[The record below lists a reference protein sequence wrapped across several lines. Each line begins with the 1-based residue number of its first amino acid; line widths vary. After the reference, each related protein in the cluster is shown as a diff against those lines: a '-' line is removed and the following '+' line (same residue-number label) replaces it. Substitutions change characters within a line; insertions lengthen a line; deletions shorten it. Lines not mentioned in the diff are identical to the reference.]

1 MCSFLVAGS
10 CACVSRA
17 VGGSHAAHSF
27 TRALS
32 VPPFPPTVSAP
43 SPSSPIV
50 LEIHEREPPS
60 LWGPGILEYVCAC
73 DASFPPPHTV
83 RAALLHVRARAHA
96 PTSEAVAGHFPWL
109 LAPTS
114 SRRRPPPGPAILLGE
129 ELALSL
135 IHPRGGDACA
145 SLLHGPCSVVSLP
158 THTVYV
164 RGCPPSLRLPCPS
177 LMKFTLGCMN
187 LMIRTVLYFAIRTE
201 KTRVFSPAS
210 SPSSLPIPNS
220 SLSPPSHRRLPSPPS
235 PLLPPIVL

>member
-158 THTVYV
+158 THTTHLLWM
-164 RGCPPSLRLPCPS
+164 CAP
-177 LMKFTLGCMN
+177 
-187 LMIRTVLYFAIRTE
+187 
-201 KTRVFSPAS
+201 
-210 SPSSLPIPNS
+210 
-220 SLSPPSHRRLPSPPS
+220 SLSPCSDPPHVSVTRTTRYIHNPPGSMPVSPSILSPPHIHS
-235 PLLPPIVL
+235 DVHQNHLSSEA